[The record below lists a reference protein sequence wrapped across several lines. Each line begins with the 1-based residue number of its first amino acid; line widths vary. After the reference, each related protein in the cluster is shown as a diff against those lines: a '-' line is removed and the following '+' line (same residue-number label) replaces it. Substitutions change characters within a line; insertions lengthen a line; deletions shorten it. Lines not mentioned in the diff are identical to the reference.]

1 MFLGGVGYPRSWTYF
16 EKKTRFSLVRGKTIL
31 LLIEISLWQLV
42 LMDTS
47 ASPKCNAIAGHTKSI
62 YLSL

>member
-1 MFLGGVGYPRSWTYF
+1 MFFGGRVIRGHEHALERKP
-16 EKKTRFSLVRGKTIL
+16 RFSLVCGKTTL
-31 LLIEISLWQLV
+31 LLIEISLWRFV

>member
-1 MFLGGVGYPRSWTYF
+1 MFFGGRVIRGHEHTLK
-16 EKKTRFSLVRGKTIL
+16 KKTRFSLVRGKTTV

-62 YLSL
+62 

>member
-1 MFLGGVGYPRSWTYF
+1 M
-16 EKKTRFSLVRGKTIL
+16 RGKTTL

-47 ASPKCNAIAGHTKSI
+47 ASPKCNVIAGHTKSI